1 MPRPLVT
8 GRHNGYIAAR
18 HPTPRSILPQ
28 GGIPVHKTLK
38 RRILLLSL
46 PALVGFAV
54 FYIIP
59 MFRSVGYSFI
69 ENTFTKKFVGFENY
83 KVVLTNEFFLMALKN
98 TVIFSLISVL
108 VTVLLALLL
117 SLGLIKLSQRFSFIK
132 SFFVLPYVLPSA
144 SIIFIWQTIFGTEQY
159 MALTNLDGLSSFFE
173 ILPLYLLFV
182 WKNIGIDVILITSAL
197 IKVTPEVYE
206 AAAVDGAYGLKMHT
220 KITLPL
226 ISPSMFF
233 VIVLTFVNSLKI
245 FKESYLYYNTN
256 YPPDVAYMV
265 QNYMNN
271 HFYKLNYQNL
281 SCAVVIFTIVM
292 AVVIFALYKLE
303 NKMSD
308 YTN

>member
-1 MPRPLVT
+1 M
-8 GRHNGYIAAR
+8 
-18 HPTPRSILPQ
+18 
-28 GGIPVHKTLK
+28 HKNLK
-38 RRILLLSL
+38 RKILLLSL

-69 ENTFTKKFVGFENY
+69 ENTFTKKFVWFENY
-83 KVVLTNEFFLMALKN
+83 KSVLTNEFFLMALKN
-98 TVIFSLISVL
+98 TVIFSLISVIA
-108 VTVLLALLL
+108 TVLLALLL
-117 SLGLIKLSQRFSFIK
+117 SLGLVKLSRRFSFIK

-159 MALTNLDGLSSFFE
+159 YELMNIDGLSSFFE

-197 IKVTPEVYE
+197 MKVTPEIYE
-206 AAAVDGAYGLKMHT
+206 AAAVDGAHGLKMHT

-292 AVVIFALYKLE
+292 AIVIFALYKLE
-303 NKMSD
+303 SKMSD